1 MKNGKRVKTL
11 LFFLII
17 AECECFSVPCLT
29 WFSFT
34 DHLATLCAESAPE
47 EPGDEGADGP
57 DEEPA
62 VGRERHADP
71 QEMTSRGNFLC
82 AF

>member
-1 MKNGKRVKTL
+1 MLK
-11 LFFLII
+11 FHI
-17 AECECFSVPCLT
+17 FSI
-29 WFSFT
+29 
-34 DHLATLCAESAPE
+34 HLDPLRAESAPE

-71 QEMTSRGNFLC
+71 AEVTRRGYFERGTPSSWRASC
-82 AF
+82 PSPHVVVSEASGT